1 MQVRDENLIHNSAL
15 ASLLLTTF
23 VRAFEE
29 SSAHTE
35 RPDFLKL
42 LLVLPIVWHQA
53 SCDEVRRRQFDTPL
67 HAVLSERP
75 QIKADFRE
83 RISAFAPV
91 TGRALNLACAAKLLR
106 TDARDEENLVFSINF
121 ARWPQGSKPTKAPP
135 EMLQAIDRLAI
146 WYARESTAQLYS
158 RFLTN

>member
-1 MQVRDENLIHNSAL
+1 MQLHDDNLIHNSAL

-23 VRAFEE
+23 VRAYEDV
-29 SSAHTE
+29 SAHTE
-35 RPDFLKL
+35 QPDFIKL
-42 LLVLPIVWHQA
+42 LLVLPVVWHQA
-53 SCDEVRRRQFDTPL
+53 SCDEIRRRQFDTHL
-67 HAVLSERP
+67 HAVVSECP
-75 QIKADFRE
+75 QIKTDFQE

-106 TDARDEENLVFSINF
+106 SDAGEDGNLVFFSNF
-121 ARWPQGSKPTKAPP
+121 PRWPQGSKPTKAPA

-146 WYARESTAQLYS
+146 WYSRESTAQLYS